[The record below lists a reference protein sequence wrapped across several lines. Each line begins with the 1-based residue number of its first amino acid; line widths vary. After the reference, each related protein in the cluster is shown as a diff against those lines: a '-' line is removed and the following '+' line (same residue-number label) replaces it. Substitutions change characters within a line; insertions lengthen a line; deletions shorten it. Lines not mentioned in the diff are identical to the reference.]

1 MTPGGIPVRCKLG
14 QYDDDWT
21 IVFTLYSAYGTFSI
35 ESGTTAKIR
44 GTKRDGLG
52 YSANATIN
60 ISAGTVTVAG
70 DKQITAVAGDNLFE
84 LVLLKGTKELSTANI
99 IFSVEP
105 AAMDAGTLVSDSQ
118 VQEILD
124 MSADVIAASANVSTL
139 RGNFAPAYS
148 SSSTY
153 SVGDYAMYN
162 NQLYRCTTAISTA
175 EAWTAGHWTAVALGD
190 DVSDLKSDLKN
201 FGEMVTGAYTVDSSV
216 PTVRA
221 AILNTGAWYVP
232 TGGDQTLSSIVEIP
246 VGAKEIYIHAN
257 DEQNT
262 YCGILKTYPQ
272 SFSGNADFST
282 EYPSRIQINAG
293 EERTLEVPSDGK
305 YLYYIRTV
313 VTGENVT
320 PQEIRISTDVLTT
333 NGFIPRGNIVPNYI
347 GRYDGKYYYA
357 SSAGVYISS
366 NSSSSYGTLKI
377 PVEPSMHYTCNKL
390 RYLTQTGADDKT
402 LAASEQNITSFTTAS
417 NAKHIYATY
426 YTADNTVDNLVISS
440 GDSLDTDTG
449 KYEIPWLY
457 DTDKTSIDN
466 LKTRTLAVE
475 KPFMRYT
482 GDDQSYMFANANS
495 IKRDKIVS
503 FTCDFLTFGTL
514 EVGLANN
521 SGNNEVALV
530 IDSTTVKVKKSGTE
544 ETGTNHGLTLS
555 DKISVVLIQRVDS
568 KINYEISS
576 NGEKYSGEITRNN
589 GITKPYFTVSDMT
602 VSNVDFSTTCRD
614 IQNSIWMFGDSY
626 FSYGTNRWMYYL
638 IENGYSE
645 NCLIDAY
652 AGESSAYAL
661 PSLKS
666 YIGLAK
672 PKIIVWCVGMNDG
685 GDGSSAPSSTWM
697 NAINEVLSICN
708 QFEITPIL
716 ATIPTVPSINHE
728 KKNEW
733 VRNSD
738 YQYIDFA
745 KAVGAQSNGTWFTGM
760 LSSDN
765 VHPTIS
771 GAMALYYQAIT
782 DCPQLLLKH

>member
-1 MTPGGIPVRCKLG
+1 MITSTIKISFSRQTVPPIVPAVQGDSGRNILCDLTDYSIP
-14 QYDDDWT
+14 
-21 IVFTLYSAYGTFSI
+21 
-35 ESGTTAKIR
+35 SGATAAFYIQKPS
-44 GTKRDGLG
+44 G
-52 YSANATIN
+52 NAI
-60 ISAGTVTVAG
+60 
-70 DKQITAVAGDNLFE
+70 
-84 LVLLKGTKELSTANI
+84 
-99 IFSVEP
+99 
-105 AAMDAGTLVSDSQ
+105 
-118 VQEILD
+118 
-124 MSADVIAASANVSTL
+124 
-139 RGNFAPAYS
+139 
-148 SSSTY
+148 
-153 SVGDYAMYN
+153 YN
-162 NQLYRCTTAISTA
+162 TA
-175 EAWTAGHWTAVALGD
+175 EIGSGNSITVPLDAQCLAEKGENKCQVRILLNGEVITSFMFILLVKPFYGEEAVESTSEMSIFDKAVEEATEQIRDSAEEVAQEVIDSIPADYTALTNEVT
-190 DVSDLKSDLKN
+190 DLKADLKN

-221 AILNTGAWYVP
+221 TILNTGAWYVP
-232 TGGDQTLSSIVEIP
+232 TGGDQSLSSIVEIP

-257 DEQNT
+257 DVKVT
-262 YCGILKTYPQ
+262 LCGILKTYPQ

-282 EYPSRIQINAG
+282 EYPSRIQIDAG
-293 EERTLEVPSDGK
+293 GERTFEVPSDGK
-305 YLYYIRTV
+305 YLYYWRSNE
-313 VTGENVT
+313 TGQDLT
-320 PQEIRISTDVLTT
+320 PQEITITSGVLTT
-333 NGFIPRGNIVPNYI
+333 TGFIPRGNIVPNYI
-347 GRYDGKYYYA
+347 GRYDGQYYYA
-357 SSAGVYISS
+357 NAAGVGISS
-366 NSSSSYGTLKI
+366 GSSSSYGTLRI
-377 PVEPSMHYTCNKL
+377 PVEPSTHYTCNKL
-390 RYLTQTGADDKT
+390 RYLTQTDANDKT

-417 NAKHIYATY
+417 NAKYIYATY

-466 LKTRTLAVE
+466 LKARILAVE
-475 KPFMRYT
+475 KPFMRYS
-482 GDDQSYMFANANS
+482 GNDQSYMFANANS

-503 FTCDFLTFGTL
+503 FTCDFSTFGSL

-521 SGNNEVALV
+521 SGGNAVSLV

-544 ETGTNHGLTLS
+544 GTGTNHGLTLS

-576 NGEKYSGEITRNN
+576 NGEKYSSEITQNN

-602 VSNVDFSTTCRD
+602 VSNVDFSTTSRD
-614 IQNSIWMFGDSY
+614 IQNTIWMFGDSY
-626 FSYGTNRWMYYL
+626 FSYGTNRWVYYL

-652 AGESSAYAL
+652 AGESSTYSL

-672 PKIIVWCVGMNDG
+672 PKIIVWCLGMNDG

-697 NAINEVLSICN
+697 NAVNEVLSICR
-708 QFEITPIL
+708 QFEITPVF

-733 VRNSD
+733 VRNSG

-745 KAVGAQSNGTWFTGM
+745 KAVGAQSDGTWFTGM
-760 LSSDN
+760 LGSDN

-771 GAMALYYQAIT
+771 GAMALYYQALT
-782 DCPQLLLKH
+782 DCPQLLLK

>member
-1 MTPGGIPVRCKLG
+1 M
-14 QYDDDWT
+14 
-21 IVFTLYSAYGTFSI
+21 A
-35 ESGTTAKIR
+35 
-44 GTKRDGLG
+44 
-52 YSANATIN
+52 N
-60 ISAGTVTVAG
+60 ISVKDFKFPRNGNTYLIPQVDDTLSISGAAADAKVTG
-70 DKQITAVAGDNLFE
+70 DEIDA
-84 LVLLKGTKELSTANI
+84 LKE
-99 IFSVEP
+99 
-105 AAMDAGTLVSDSQ
+105 
-118 VQEILD
+118 
-124 MSADVIAASANVSTL
+124 
-139 RGNFAPAYS
+139 
-148 SSSTY
+148 
-153 SVGDYAMYN
+153 
-162 NQLYRCTTAISTA
+162 
-175 EAWTAGHWTAVALGD
+175 
-190 DVSDLKSDLKN
+190 DLKN
-201 FGEMVTGAYTVDSSV
+201 FGEMVTGAYTVDSSNV

-221 AILNTGAWYVP
+221 YIYTDGTWSVS
-232 TGGDQTLSSIVEIP
+232 TGGNQTLSSIIEIP
-246 VGAKEIYIHAN
+246 IGAKEISITAN
-257 DEQNT
+257 EDNN
-262 YCGILKTYPQ
+262 CICAVLKTYPQ
-272 SFSGNADFST
+272 TFSGSVDFST
-282 EYPSRIQINAG
+282 SYPSRMQIDAG
-293 EERTLEVPSDGK
+293 SSRTLTVPSDGR
-305 YLYYIRTV
+305 YLYYLVSSTAGNNMI
-313 VTGENVT
+313 
-320 PQEIRISTDVLTT
+320 PQEITFTCDVITSD
-333 NGFIPRGNIVPNYI
+333 GFIPRGNIVPNYI

-357 SSAGVYISS
+357 NSAGASISS
-366 NSSSSYGTLKI
+366 GSSSSYGTLKI
-377 PVEPSMHYTCNKL
+377 PVEPSTHYTCNKL

-417 NAKHIYATY
+417 NAKYIYATY

-457 DTDKTSIDN
+457 DTDKTSINN
-466 LKTRTLAVE
+466 LKARTLAVE
-475 KPFMRYT
+475 KPFIRYS

-503 FTCDFLTFGTL
+503 FTCDFSTFGSL

-544 ETGTNHGLTLS
+544 GTGINHGLTLS

-576 NGEKYSGEITRNN
+576 NGEKYSGEITQNN

-614 IQNSIWMFGDSY
+614 IQNNIWMFGDSY

-638 IENGYSE
+638 VENGYSD
-645 NCLIDAY
+645 NCLIDGY
-652 AGESSAYAL
+652 AGESSTYSL

-685 GDGSSAPSSTWM
+685 SDGDSAPSSTWL

-733 VRNSD
+733 VRNSG

-745 KAVGAQSNGTWFTGM
+745 KAVGAQSDGTWFTGM

-771 GAMALYYQAIT
+771 GAMALYYHAIT